1 MGRLLCL
8 RGGVCPTAGRRSCH
22 PRRSSLAFVFW
33 FFFGK
38 WVHFQVVKPG
48 RGKVRQKE
56 QWRRSAER
64 RQGSVGPV
72 CCWVMCSAPKLC
84 PRVVRECGH
93 RRDARPETPDPTNLG
108 NRDHLEAPR
117 SLDFTETF
125 RLSGFDLCNF
135 WNGLKA
141 RAISLNIRPLELAGV
156 GKVGGRVGGEG
167 SFSGDCLWLIPQ
179 PGWKW
184 RVRFNL
190 I

>member
-1 MGRLLCL
+1 M
-8 RGGVCPTAGRRSCH
+8 
-22 PRRSSLAFVFW
+22 
-33 FFFGK
+33 
-38 WVHFQVVKPG
+38 VKPG

-125 RLSGFDLCNF
+125 RLSGFDRSKRILLRLTMSKPIFKNHYRLASSVGSTLNPFICFRTPRLC
-135 WNGLKA
+135 
-141 RAISLNIRPLELAGV
+141 
-156 GKVGGRVGGEG
+156 
-167 SFSGDCLWLIPQ
+167 CLSSPSWT
-179 PGWKW
+179 
-184 RVRFNL
+184 
-190 I
+190 